1 MREFARFKC
10 SVFSEEMKSLQ
21 LDGSAGGGQMLRTAL
36 SLAMVTGQP
45 FRMTNIRGKRSRP
58 GLMRQHLTCVKAACE
73 ISGGT
78 ADGAEIGSTE
88 LVFRAGKA
96 RAGSYQFAIGTA
108 GSTGLLFQTLLP
120 ALWQADGPSTLRL
133 EGGTHNPLAPPFDFL
148 ERVFLPTLQKAG
160 VQADLSLENAGFA
173 PAGGGAITA
182 TVYPCDKLSPL
193 DLATRP
199 EATRTRI
206 RVMTRHLPLSIAGR
220 MLDAALD
227 VIPCKDAAVESCEP
241 GPGAGVCCLV
251 ESEFD
256 GLRELT
262 STFGEQGASAEKLG
276 HRAAKLMQDFIGC
289 GAPVGRCLA
298 DQLLLPMALAGDG
311 RIVTMSPDAHVPT
324 NIAVIERFLPVR
336 FRVHDGE
343 RGTKVIEVVSA

>member
-1 MREFARFKC
+1 
-10 SVFSEEMKSLQ
+10 
-21 LDGSAGGGQMLRTAL
+21 TAL

-45 FRMTNIRGKRSRP
+45 FRITNIRGKRSRP

-88 LVFRAGKA
+88 LVFRAGKV

-120 ALWQADGPSTLRL
+120 ALWHADEPSTLRL
-133 EGGTHNPLAPPFDFL
+133 EGGTHNPLAPPFEFL
-148 ERVFLPTLQKAG
+148 DRVFLPALKKAG
-160 VQADLSLENAGFA
+160 VDASISLETAGFA
-173 PAGGGAITA
+173 PAGGGTITA
-182 TVYPCDKLSPL
+182 TIHPCDKLAPL
-193 DLATRP
+193 DLSSRP
-199 EATRTRI
+199 ASTGSRI
-206 RVMTRHLPLSIAGR
+206 RVLTRHLPLSIAGR
-220 MLDAALD
+220 MLDAALA
-227 VIPCKDAAVESCEP
+227 VHPCKDATVESFEP
-241 GPGAGVCCLV
+241 GPGAGICCFV

-262 STFGEQGASAEKLG
+262 SAFGEHGIGAEKIG
-276 HRAAKLMQDFIGC
+276 HRAAKLMQDFLGC

-324 NIAVIERFLPVR
+324 NIAVIEKFLPVK
-336 FRVHDGE
+336 FSVHDGE
-343 RGTKVIEVVSA
+343 RGTKVIEVTRD